1 MKKGGTQM
9 NITSAQAAK
18 LLKKLSEDL
27 SAVEGREKKSST
39 FNAALGEDV
48 ESVRP
53 EYDFGETQTELS
65 ALEEKIRRLKHAI
78 NIFNTTHTVPEFG
91 MTIDEMLVYIPQLTK
106 RKNKLGEMRAA
117 LPKKRVEVWGGNR
130 GVIDYA
136 YANYDPAAVSLA
148 YDEVCDALSR
158 AQLALD
164 RVNSTETFEFDED

>member
-1 MKKGGTQM
+1 M
-9 NITSAQAAK
+9 NVTSAQAAK
-18 LLKKLSEDL
+18 LLKKWSEDL
-27 SAVEGREKKSST
+27 SAAEDREKKSSV

-53 EYDFGETQTELS
+53 SYDFTETQTEIS
-65 ALEEKIRRLKHAI
+65 ALEGKIRRLKHAI

-136 YANYDPAAVSLA
+136 YANYDPAVVSTE
-148 YDEVCDALSR
+148 YDKVTETLSQ

-164 RVNSTETFEFDED
+164 RVNSTETFAFDED

>member
-27 SAVEGREKKSST
+27 SAAEDREKKSST
-39 FNAALGEDV
+39 FNAALGEEV

-53 EYDFGETQTELS
+53 NYDFGETQTTLS

-136 YANYDPAAVSLA
+136 YANYDPAVVSTE
-148 YDEVCDALSR
+148 YDKVTETLSQ